1 MCLFRKAFLA
11 LILAVF
17 AVLVSSC
24 VAVPAI
30 YAVGATE
37 RGELKP
43 FVEVVDVS
51 INKNVTVSTLRGA
64 KVVSTAFNRDMET
77 VAKSPSSQEK
87 DINGIVAKETLRLLS
102 VSRNTNTPSLETL
115 RIDTFYVEGYF
126 PPTAWNHYFD
136 VSKEKKVSRWVAV
149 IRKIVDVRLTLRKED
164 TVLLEAR
171 GLWAGNDEADEIA
184 GARQLAREVANAVL
198 KKLNS
203 PASQRVSTT
212 EAKKE

>member
-1 MCLFRKAFLA
+1 MFLFRKAFLA
-11 LILAVF
+11 LAVM
-17 AVLVSSC
+17 V
-24 VAVPAI
+24 VAVMMSGC
-30 YAVGATE
+30 AVIVAGIGTTIE
-37 RGELKP
+37 GSESGELKP

-51 INKNVTVSTLRGA
+51 INKNVTVSTLRGV

-77 VAKSPSSQEK
+77 TVRYPSPQEK
-87 DINGIVAKETLRLLS
+87 DINNIVAKEMLRLLS
-102 VSRNTNTPSLETL
+102 VSHNANTASSETL

-136 VSKEKKVSRWVAV
+136 VSKEKKVSRWLVV

-198 KKLNS
+198 KKLNF
-203 PASQRVSTT
+203 PASRAFLSNIT
-212 EAKKE
+212 